1 MMDYLAHSARDGTP
15 EQSYREHAENVER
28 DALRYAFEAAKYAK
42 SDARLLLAAVRNAA
56 QIHDLGKLNAD
67 NQEVLHKADSC
78 SSLPVNH
85 VDAGVALLKCTEEK
99 TMFSQMIIYSHHI
112 GLPDLYEECQRG
124 DAVFRDFNIREMTDA
139 ELPGLRMLHGK
150 LMSAQKICSETAN
163 QEDFSVLSRL
173 MLSCLADADH
183 SDTARHY
190 GKYPTTEEMPE
201 LLPGKRLTALDE
213 YVKKLGGTGERNRLR
228 VEMYEACKNS
238 NVSESIVYC
247 DSPVGSGKTTAV
259 MAYLLREAA
268 KREARRIFVVLPYTN
283 IIRQS
288 VKTYREALTLDGE
301 DPESVVAEL
310 HHLADFEHEEVRN
323 LSAQWKA
330 PIIVTTAVA
339 FFETLASNRPATL
352 RRLHELPGSVIFVD
366 EAHAA
371 VPVRLLPITWHW
383 METYADDWNCKW
395 ILASGSLVKFWEMDE
410 IAEKKREVPSI
421 LPVEMQKKLLA
432 YEHQRID
439 FRFEELPLSCGE
451 LLDKVLSEP
460 GPRLVIMNTVKNA
473 ALIAKQLSERCGRER
488 VMHLSTALTA
498 EDREKTVEAVSERL
512 KNKKDNDWT
521 LVATSCVEAGVNF
534 SFQTGFRERASVLSL
549 LQAAGRINRNGEYR
563 DAAIWDF
570 SMQQSDK
577 LTENKMLAA
586 SISVMDDFR
595 RANQSFGPQLSTSAI
610 AKELDRLPQDDK
622 RPLLAAEHN
631 GQFPE
636 VQDRYHIID
645 ADTVLVAADE
655 DLKQRIRNGSAN
667 WRDIQR
673 KCVSLYRSKTYAFR
687 LEPLCGAVYD
697 WNLGYDSFIG
707 VMKGILEYEAIKK
720 GFLCQ

>member
-1 MMDYLAHSARDGTP
+1 MDYLAHSARDGAP

-28 DALRYAFEAAKYAK
+28 DALRYAFEAEKYAR
-42 SDARLLLAAVRNAA
+42 SDAQLLLCAVRNAS
-56 QIHDLGKLNAD
+56 QIHDLGKLNPD
-67 NQEVLHKADSC
+67 NQAALHKADSC

-85 VDAGVALLKCTEEK
+85 VDAGVALLKSAEEN
-99 TMFSQMIIYSHHI
+99 TMFSQMMIYSHHK
-112 GLPDLYEECQRG
+112 GLPDLYEEGQRN
-124 DAVFRDFNIREMTDA
+124 DTMFRDFSIRERTDA
-139 ELPGLRMLHGK
+139 ELPRLRMLHGK
-150 LMSAQKICSETAN
+150 LTTAPKICAEAKN
-163 QEDFSVLSRL
+163 QGDLCVLSRL

-190 GKYPTTEEMPE
+190 GKYPKEEKLPE
-201 LLPGKRLTALDE
+201 LLPEQRLSALDKYVKRL
-213 YVKKLGGTGERNRLR
+213 GGPGERNLLR
-228 VEMYEACKNS
+228 AEMYEACKS
-238 NVSESIVYC
+238 SSVSDNIVYC

-268 KREARRIFVVLPYTN
+268 RREARRIFVVLPYTN

-310 HHLADFEHEEVRN
+310 HHLADFEDEEVRN

-339 FFETLASNRPATL
+339 FFETLASNRPAAL

-371 VPVRLLPITWHW
+371 VPVDLLPITWHW
-383 METYADDWNCKW
+383 METYADDWGCKW

-410 IAEKKREVPSI
+410 IAVEKREVPSI
-421 LPVEMQKKLLA
+421 LPAEMQEKLLA
-432 YEHQRID
+432 FEHQRID
-439 FRFEELPLSCGE
+439 FRFEESPLSCE
-451 LLDKVLSEP
+451 DLLDKVLSEP

-473 ALIAKQLSERCGRER
+473 AVIAKQLSERCGREH

-498 EDREKTVEAVSERL
+498 ENREETVKAVSERL
-512 KNKKDNDWT
+512 KDEKDSDWT
-521 LVATSCVEAGVNF
+521 LVATSCVEAGVDF
-534 SFQTGFRERASVLSL
+534 SFRTGFRERASVLSL
-549 LQAAGRINRNGEYR
+549 LQAAGRINRNGGKQN
-563 DAAIWDF
+563 AVIWDF
-570 SMQQSDK
+570 SMQQSDQ

-586 SISVMDDFR
+586 SVSVMDDFCR
-595 RANQSFGPQLSTSAI
+595 EKQSFGPQLSTSAI
-610 AKELDRLPQDDK
+610 AKELDRLPQEDK
-622 RPLLAAEHN
+622 RPLLAVEYI

-687 LEPLCGAVYD
+687 LEPLCGDIYD

-707 VMKGILEYEAIKK
+707 IMKGVLEYEAIKK